1 MVKKVKMMKME
12 APLIN
17 KIKVCGLVKKY
28 DLQNKGVII
37 SLNMSSLLGQN
48 FERAFLH
55 LDRRV
60 KNKKEENNVKN

>member
-1 MVKKVKMMKME
+1 M
-12 APLIN
+12 IN